1 MKKNLLIA
9 TLLIIGGAIAVGTNV
24 FASED
29 LTEETPVYTLEDKLV
44 LAIEDEW
51 NAAITYEAIID
62 TYGEVKPFTNIIQAE
77 LYHASLLEPLFE
89 IYGVD
94 LPEKPTLDSLT
105 VPASLEE
112 AFALG
117 VDAEIAN
124 IALYESFIA
133 QGVPED
139 VQAVFEQLIFG
150 SEHHLNAFSRALDR
164 STNPCEGIPVFQQ
177 SGANKKGPQFKGGK

>member
-1 MKKNLLIA
+1 MKKNLLIV

-24 FASED
+24 FASDD
-29 LTEETPVYTLEDKLV
+29 LTEETPVYTLEDMLI

-51 NAAITYEAIID
+51 NAAITYEAIIE
-62 TYGEVKPFTNIIQAE
+62 TYGEVKPFTKIIQAE
-77 LYHASLLEPLFE
+77 IYHASLLEPLFE
-89 IYGVD
+89 IYSID
-94 LPEKPTLDSLT
+94 LPEKPTTDMIT
-105 VPASLEE
+105 IPASLEE

-117 VDAEIAN
+117 VDAEIVN

-150 SEHHLNAFSRALDR
+150 SEHHLSAFSRALDR
-164 STNPCEGIPVFQQ
+164 STNICENTNDFLQT
-177 SGANKKGPQFKGGK
+177 SANKKGPQFKGGK